1 MAIKEFSLTV
11 LDSWVEKVGLF
22 LTILAFIEKM
32 PRVRE
37 YLHEKPII
45 DRFVPVLWFI
55 GMFCI
60 IWGFYSAWLVQY
72 RAAREAQKQL
82 EELTQPNFEVV
93 HGTVV
98 TSDVVRSAL
107 GTSVRNTAVFMSVV
121 VYNHGAPSIIKGWEF
136 SAKLKDG
143 REFTG
148 IPWKYQSTKPITIAG
163 PDMLPVDI
171 PTE

>member
-22 LTILAFIEKM
+22 LTILAFLEKI

-82 EELTQPNFEVV
+82 EELTQPNFKVV

-98 TSDVVRSAL
+98 TSDLVRSPL
-107 GTSVRNTAVFMSVV
+107 STPLSTTPEFLPVV
-121 VYNHGAPSIIKGWEF
+121 IYNHPAPNI
-136 SAKLKDG
+136 
-143 REFTG
+143 
-148 IPWKYQSTKPITIAG
+148 
-163 PDMLPVDI
+163 
-171 PTE
+171 